1 MKSIILTLLAI
12 SFATFA
18 PLNAMQTKH
27 ITNTDFVVAENL
39 IEAVNNIDIISLNVL
54 LAEGA
59 AVDTVD
65 DAGNSPLMLATKIG
79 NPRMVEI
86 ILAHNPEVNRRNK
99 NGDTALMIASGS
111 GILSIV
117 KDLKDH
123 GADAELRNS
132 NGFTSS
138 QIALRNG
145 HASTAELLSGNKSI
159 TLSR

>member
-1 MKSIILTLLAI
+1 MKSIITTLIAI

-18 PLNAMQTKH
+18 PLNAMQTNH
-27 ITNTDFVVAENL
+27 TNDTDIVVAENI

-65 DAGNSPLMLATKIG
+65 LTGNSPLMLAAKIG

-86 ILAHNPEVNRRNK
+86 ILAHNPDLNRRNK
-99 NGDTALMIASGS
+99 IGYTALMIASS
-111 GILSIV
+111 NGILSIV

-123 GADAELRNS
+123 GADPELRNS
-132 NGFTSS
+132 EGFNSA

-145 HASTAELLSGNKSI
+145 HASVAKLLNRSEAVS
-159 TLSR
+159 LSR

>member
-1 MKSIILTLLAI
+1 MKTIILSLLAI
-12 SFATFA
+12 SFASFA
-18 PLNAMQTKH
+18 QLNAMQTH
-27 ITNTDFVVAENL
+27 TTENDFVVAENI

-65 DAGNSPLMLATKIG
+65 EAGNSPLMLATKIG

-86 ILAHNPEVNRRNK
+86 ILAHNPEINRRNS
-99 NGDTALMIASGS
+99 NGDTALMIASS
-111 GILSIV
+111 NGILPIV

-132 NGFTSS
+132 KGFNSS
-138 QIALRNG
+138 EIALRNG
-145 HASTAELLSGNKSI
+145 HGSIAQLLSVKAQVS
-159 TLSR
+159 LSR

>member
-12 SFATFA
+12 SFAMFA
-18 PLNAMQTKH
+18 PLNAMQTNH
-27 ITNTDFVVAENL
+27 TTNTDFVVAENL

-59 AVDTVD
+59 VVDTVD
-65 DAGNSPLMLATKIG
+65 DAGNSPLILATKIG

-86 ILAHNPEVNRRNK
+86 ILAHNPEVNRRNN

-145 HASTAELLSGNKSI
+145 HASTAQLLSGNKSI

>member
-18 PLNAMQTKH
+18 PLNAMQTNH
-27 ITNTDFVVAENL
+27 TTNTDFVVAENL

-59 AVDTVD
+59 VVDTVD
-65 DAGNSPLMLATKIG
+65 DAGNSPLILATKIG

-86 ILAHNPEVNRRNK
+86 ILAHNPEVNRRNN

-145 HASTAELLSGNKSI
+145 HASTAQLLSGNKSI